1 MDVKEEAIL
10 GPAIKDHWYYVSKGR
25 ALRRFLGGEAVEEVL
40 DVGAGSGVF
49 TRQLLDFGLAQRGVC
64 VDPAYD
70 SERVETYN
78 GREIAFVRG
87 VDDVPQKLLLMMDVL
102 EHVDDDIGLLREYT
116 DRMAPGGRV
125 LITVP
130 AFQFLWSGH
139 DVFLEHRRRYTL
151 SQIENVARRADLRVL
166 KGRYFFGAL
175 FPLVAAIRLRDRVQL
190 RAGKIEAKSQLKLAS
205 SMVNS
210 ALVRIHDVERVS
222 LFSINRLAGL
232 TAFCL
237 AVRD

>member
-1 MDVKEEAIL
+1 MFAWIPPVAQN
-10 GPAIKDHWYYVSKGR
+10 ASKHK
-25 ALRRFLGGEAVEEVL
+25 
-40 DVGAGSGVF
+40 
-49 TRQLLDFGLAQRGVC
+49 
-64 VDPAYD
+64 
-70 SERVETYN
+70 N
-78 GREIAFVRG
+78 GQEIAFVRG
-87 VDDVPQKLLLMMDVL
+87 VDGVPQKLLLMMDVL
-102 EHVDDDIGLLREYT
+102 EHVDDDTGLLREYT

-151 SQIENVARRADLRVL
+151 SRIENVARRADLRVL

-175 FPLVAAIRLRDRVQL
+175 FPLVAAIRMRDRVQL

-210 ALVRIHDVERVS
+210 ALVRIHDVERVL

>member
-25 ALRRFLGGEAVEEVL
+25 ALRMILGGEPVEEVL

-49 TRQLLDFGLAQRGVC
+49 TRQLVDFGLARRGVC
-64 VDPAYD
+64 VDPGYD
-70 SERVETYN
+70 AEHVETHN
-78 GREIAFVRG
+78 GCEIAFVRG
-87 VDDVPQKLLLMMDVL
+87 VNEVPQKLLLMMDVL

-116 DRMAPGGRV
+116 DRMPPGGRV

-151 SQIENVARRADLRVL
+151 SQN
-166 KGRYFFGAL
+166 
-175 FPLVAAIRLRDRVQL
+175 RLQL
-190 RAGKIEAKSQLKLAS
+190 RAGKTEAKSQLKIAS
-205 SMVNS
+205 SFVNDT
-210 ALVRIHDVERVS
+210 LVRIHDVERVV
-222 LFSINRLAGL
+222 LFPINRLAGL

>member
-1 MDVKEEAIL
+1 M
-10 GPAIKDHWYYVSKGR
+10 
-25 ALRRFLGGEAVEEVL
+25 
-40 DVGAGSGVF
+40 
-49 TRQLLDFGLAQRGVC
+49 
-64 VDPAYD
+64 
-70 SERVETYN
+70 
-78 GREIAFVRG
+78 
-87 VDDVPQKLLLMMDVL
+87 
-102 EHVDDDIGLLREYT
+102 
-116 DRMAPGGRV
+116 

-175 FPLVAAIRLRDRVQL
+175 FPLVAAIRIRDRVQL
-190 RAGKIEAKSQLKLAS
+190 GAGKIEAKSQLKLAS
-205 SMVNS
+205 SIVNS